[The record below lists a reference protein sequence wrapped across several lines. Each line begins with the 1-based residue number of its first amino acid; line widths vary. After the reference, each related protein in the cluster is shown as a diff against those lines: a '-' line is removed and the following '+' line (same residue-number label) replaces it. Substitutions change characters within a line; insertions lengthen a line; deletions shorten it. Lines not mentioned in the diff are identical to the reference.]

1 MRPRGWKGLLVAAIA
16 ALAVW
21 LWPELGPYLGGPP
34 SPPAGGGSAAA
45 PYELSG
51 RIVSV
56 ADGDTVTL
64 RAGGR
69 THRVRLASIDAPEAG
84 DRDRPG
90 QPYGKAAGRHLR
102 TLAGDAEVS
111 ALCHERDQYDRDVC
125 DLTLP
130 DGTSANQR
138 MVADGMAWANRQ
150 GGDKYLRDRGL
161 LDLQEAARQARRGLW
176 ADRQQPV
183 QPWVWR
189 YRCWQQRQ
197 CG

>member
-1 MRPRGWKGLLVAAIA
+1 MLAAGIA

-21 LWPELGPYLGGPP
+21 LWPELGAYLGGRP
-34 SPPAGGGSAAA
+34 SPPPSAPTA

-69 THRVRLASIDAPEAG
+69 THRVRLASIDAPETG

-102 TLAGDAEVS
+102 SLLGDAEIS
-111 ALCHERDQYDRDVC
+111 ARCYERDQYDRDVC
-125 DLTLP
+125 ELMLP
-130 DGTSANQR
+130 DGSSANRR

-161 LDLQEAARQARRGLW
+161 LDLQDEARQARRGLW
-176 ADRQQPV
+176 ADGQPV

-189 YRCWQQRQ
+189 YRCWQQRE